1 MITDGEKWHP
11 LAVQSFSRL
20 VHGITSKHKD
30 EHYCMNCHYSFRTES
45 KFKPRRNVCKNY
57 IYCNVKMPETRN
69 KILMFNQDQQSVKI
83 PFAISAD
90 KEWLL

>member
-1 MITDGEKWHP
+1 
-11 LAVQSFSRL
+11 
-20 VHGITSKHKD
+20 
-30 EHYCMNCHYSFRTES
+30 MNCHYSFRTES
-45 KFKPRRNVCKNY
+45 KFKPHRNVCKNY